1 MSTITQ
7 QHDMVKKTFDT
18 LLKEKLNKSKNNN
31 RKHSNKRFYMLFL
44 SYKIM
49 KKIFL
54 KPNIT
59 ERELKLVNSN
69 FSRILLSILEKEE
82 LVHIKKGHKN
92 VYELTVEGIVYLD
105 FIESFLTKLGYK
117 SYGESELIDID
128 SDE

>member
-1 MSTITQ
+1 MQRKQDS
-7 QHDMVKKTFDT
+7 MKKSFDV

-31 RKHSNKRFYMLFL
+31 RKHSNKRFYMLLL

-69 FSRILLSILEKEE
+69 FSRILLSILEKED
-82 LVHIKKGHKN
+82 LVKVKKGHKN

-128 SDE
+128 SDY

>member
-1 MSTITQ
+1 VSTITQ